1 MGNYLGSTSSQ
12 QQQMLKEL
20 GLTSLDELFE
30 NIPHKVKLN
39 LPLGKSEL
47 EVARQMTSIAA
58 KNKIYSSIFRGAG
71 SYNHYIPSI
80 VRALASKEEFLTAYT
95 PYQPEINQGLLQIIF
110 EYQTMICQLTDMDVA
125 NASVYD
131 GSSAA
136 AEATVMCKE
145 RNRQTVLISA
155 SSNPDVIETIAT
167 YCEGSNTPYKIVPIK
182 EGVTDLEKLDSL
194 LNEESSCFY
203 VQQPNYLGLLEDCT
217 TISELVHTKGAKF
230 IMGVNPIACS
240 IIKSPGECG
249 ADIAVGEGQPLGL
262 PLAFGGP
269 YLGFMATKSSM
280 TRRLPGRIVGQTVD
294 SEGNRG
300 FVLTLQARE
309 QHIRREKATSNIC
322 SNQAHC
328 ALTAAIYLSAMG
340 SSGLKQVASLSTSKA
355 HYLANQLSQ
364 VGFNLVYQKEFFNE
378 FVTKCDSDLKHKII
392 QKLEEHSILG
402 PLPIEEG
409 LLWCCTE
416 VNSKEEI
423 DKVVELVAKV
433 VLK

>member
-203 VQQPNYLGLLEDCT
+203 VQQPNYLGLLEDFT

>member
-280 TRRLPGRIVGQTVD
+280 TIRLPGRIVGQTVD

>member
-1 MGNYLGSTSSQ
+1 MGNYLGSTSLQ

-30 NIPHKVKLN
+30 NIPKKVKLD

-47 EVARQMTSIAA
+47 EVARQLRSIAA

-80 VRALASKEEFLTAYT
+80 VKALASKEEFLTAYT
-95 PYQPEINQGLLQIIF
+95 PYQPEINQGLLQTIF

-155 SSNPDVIETIAT
+155 SSHPDVIETIAT
-167 YCEGSNTPYKIVPIK
+167 YCDGSNTPYKIVPTK

-203 VQQPNYLGLLEDCT
+203 VQQPNYLGLLEECT
-217 TISELVHTKGAKF
+217 TISALVHAKGAKF
-230 IMGVNPIACS
+230 IMGVNPIALS
-240 IIKSPGECG
+240 IIKSPGECN

-280 TRRLPGRIVGQTVD
+280 TRKLPGRIVGQTVD

-340 SSGLKQVASLSTSKA
+340 SVGLKQAASLSTSKA
-355 HYLANQLSQ
+355 HYLANQL
-364 VGFNLVYQKEFFNE
+364 GEIGLDLVYQKEFFNE
-378 FVTKCDSDLKHKII
+378 FVTKCDSDLKNKIL

>member
-131 GSSAA
+131 GSSAV

>member
-1 MGNYLGSTSSQ
+1 M
-12 QQQMLKEL
+12 
-20 GLTSLDELFE
+20 
-30 NIPHKVKLN
+30 
-39 LPLGKSEL
+39 
-47 EVARQMTSIAA
+47 
-58 KNKIYSSIFRGAG
+58 
-71 SYNHYIPSI
+71 
-80 VRALASKEEFLTAYT
+80 
-95 PYQPEINQGLLQIIF
+95 
-110 EYQTMICQLTDMDVA
+110 
-125 NASVYD
+125 
-131 GSSAA
+131 
-136 AEATVMCKE
+136 
-145 RNRQTVLISA
+145 
-155 SSNPDVIETIAT
+155 
-167 YCEGSNTPYKIVPIK
+167 PIK

-364 VGFNLVYQKEFFNE
+364 VGFNLVYQKSF
-378 FVTKCDSDLKHKII
+378 
-392 QKLEEHSILG
+392 
-402 PLPIEEG
+402 
-409 LLWCCTE
+409 
-416 VNSKEEI
+416 
-423 DKVVELVAKV
+423 
-433 VLK
+433 